1 MIPLF
6 DFDGRLALLRQR
18 DEVAFQEVYD
28 QTKRG
33 VFAVIVAIVRDRG
46 DAEDL
51 MQETYMKMLA
61 HLDQYEPGRNFN
73 AWIVQ
78 IAKNLAF
85 DHYRKHHQSIPV
97 DPQEQGY
104 LFDRVDAHESSGYD
118 LETLIAPLDQDERQ
132 IVLLHIVSNT
142 KFKDIATIVDK
153 PLGTVL
159 WMYNRA
165 LKKMQKQIGR
175 GAE

>member
-1 MIPLF
+1 MF
-6 DFDGRLALLRQR
+6 DFDGRLELLRHR
-18 DEVAFQEVYD
+18 DEAAFQEVYD

-33 VFAVIVAIVRDRG
+33 VFAVIVAIVKDRG

-85 DHYRKHHQSIPV
+85 DHYRKNHQTVPV
-97 DPQEQGY
+97 DPQEQSF
-104 LFDRVDAHESSGYD
+104 LFDRAASHEPSSHD
-118 LETLIAPLDQDERQ
+118 LETLVKPLDQEERQ
-132 IVLLHIVSNT
+132 IVLLHIVANT
-142 KFKDIATIVDK
+142 KFKDIAGIVDK

-159 WMYNRA
+159 WLYNRA
-165 LKKMQKQIGR
+165 LKKMQKHLGR